1 MQPIG
6 RLPSSE
12 PCSLAMSPDGTLLA
26 AGYADGSATLW
37 DVGTRRALS
46 STAATGDADDSAE
59 TQVAF
64 SHDGRLLAA
73 ASLNNGSVTLFKTS
87 ANPAPWMRF
96 EAFESTRDDFVTGL
110 AFFKEPKTGHTALA
124 TVGGFDNH
132 SKLTQMRLWTV
143 HEKPKRNSDKHL
155 YPSGKMAHFF
165 GRVAASSSDCVL
177 SAATNLRES
186 DCARTAFVRAAPAMR
201 GRRVEV
207 GSLSRYCGIVFSPVE
222 ARLAALSS
230 NELALVDAHFRVLS
244 SMPPA
249 KEAAFSADGTRLLA
263 QACHGVRVWDVHSGA
278 ALSSLCTGSGKED
291 LTCMAASLHS
301 VVAVGRTTKNVG
313 IELYDIL

>member
-1 MQPIG
+1 MNAENVIEVVNLTKRFGKFTAVDAVSFNVRRGEIFGFLGPNGAGKSTTIRMLCG
-6 RLPSSE
+6 
-12 PCSLAMSPDGTLLA
+12 LL
-26 AGYADGSATLW
+26 G
-37 DVGTRRALS
+37 
-46 STAATGDADDSAE
+46 STAGT
-59 TQVAF
+59 
-64 SHDGRLLAA
+64 
-73 ASLNNGSVTLFKTS
+73 
-87 ANPAPWMRF
+87 
-96 EAFESTRDDFVTGL
+96 
-110 AFFKEPKTGHTALA
+110 A